1 MARSDIC
8 SYALG
13 TTFRAKR
20 WLALD
25 VSGLFC
31 VCFSFAIHVFA
42 LYVISTRLVSDSRFA
57 LILFS
62 SVYCPAAA
70 MALISLC
77 VAWTTDPGAVPMGAR
92 PVEVSLVDVEEGE
105 TEPSPGPGAASSPT
119 RTTRGIRRCR
129 KCGDNYK
136 PPRAHHDSVT
146 GRCIVKFD
154 HFCPWVGNA
163 VGALNHKFFFLF
175 IFYTM
180 MTSFLALVFLA
191 TRTIRCGYLVKSDD
205 GEAENGSDD
214 SEDGW
219 TYKYSGCEELYTNI
233 CGALLVVAILFLI
246 FTIMMMVEVVDAITS
261 SRGKIARMKIR
272 ANRGDAEE
280 LAPVGRDQFNEMFGG
295 DTGPNVA
302 FHWFLPWIPVRF
314 PGMQDAVLGY
324 EYDPAWG
331 DAPYREAEEASDAFE
346 SEPSSETG
354 TAEREKKT
362 TLRAGGAAVAVPP
375 LVPHQP
381 AESPRS
387 PVSGVDLHVEEET
400 DISSSSRH
408 SVASTGTGSLST
420 GTRKRSTSKTRSQGD
435 NIPNSDR
442 NAGSGTRT
450 LGTASSTP
458 EIV

>member
-1 MARSDIC
+1 M
-8 SYALG
+8 
-13 TTFRAKR
+13 
-20 WLALD
+20 
-25 VSGLFC
+25 
-31 VCFSFAIHVFA
+31 
-42 LYVISTRLVSDSRFA
+42 
-57 LILFS
+57 
-62 SVYCPAAA
+62 
-70 MALISLC
+70 
-77 VAWTTDPGAVPMGAR
+77 
-92 PVEVSLVDVEEGE
+92 
-105 TEPSPGPGAASSPT
+105 
-119 RTTRGIRRCR
+119 
-129 KCGDNYK
+129 
-136 PPRAHHDSVT
+136 
-146 GRCIVKFD
+146 
-154 HFCPWVGNA
+154 
-163 VGALNHKFFFLF
+163 GALNHKFFFLF

-180 MTSFLALVFLA
+180 MTSFLALVFLS
-191 TRTIRCGYLVKSDD
+191 TRTIRCGYRVKSD

-214 SEDGW
+214 SGDGW
-219 TYKYSGCEELYTNI
+219 TYKYSGCEELYTNL

-246 FTIMMMVEVVDAITS
+246 FTIMMMVEVVDAIIS

-381 AESPRS
+381 AESPRAL
-387 PVSGVDLHVEEET
+387 VSGVDLHVEEET

-408 SVASTGTGSLST
+408 SVASTGT
-420 GTRKRSTSKTRSQGD
+420 RKRSTSKSRSQGD

-450 LGTASSTP
+450 ASSTP

>member
-31 VCFSFAIHVFA
+31 VCFAI
-42 LYVISTRLVSDSRFA
+42 YVISTKLVSDSLLA

-70 MALISLC
+70 MALISLF
-77 VAWTTDPGAVPMGAR
+77 VAWTTDPGAVPMSAR
-92 PVEVSLVDVEEGE
+92 PVEVSPVVVEEGE
-105 TEPSPGPGAASSPT
+105 ASEPSSPADSSAASSPSP
-119 RTTRGIRRCR
+119 RTARGIRRCR

-191 TRTIRCGYLVKSDD
+191 TRTIRCGYRVKSDD
-205 GEAENGSDD
+205 SENGSDD

-219 TYKYSGCEELYTNI
+219 TYKYSGCEELYTNL
-233 CGALLVVAILFLI
+233 CGALLVVASLFLI
-246 FTIMMMVEVVDAITS
+246 FTITMMVEVVDAITS
-261 SRGKIARMKIR
+261 STGKIARLKIR

-331 DAPYREAEEASDAFE
+331 DVPYREAEESDAFD
-346 SEPSSETG
+346 SEPSSGTG
-354 TAEREKKT
+354 AAEREKKT

-375 LVPHQP
+375 LVPHQL
-381 AESPRS
+381 AESSTPQ
-387 PVSGVDLHVEEET
+387 VSVIEETTT

-408 SVASTGTGSLST
+408 SAASTGSLAT
-420 GTRKRSTSKTRSQGD
+420 GTRKRSTSKTRSQG
-435 NIPNSDR
+435 NNSDR
-442 NAGSGTRT
+442 SDGGR
-450 LGTASSTP
+450 GTASSP
-458 EIV
+458 SEIV

>member
-1 MARSDIC
+1 M
-8 SYALG
+8 
-13 TTFRAKR
+13 
-20 WLALD
+20 
-25 VSGLFC
+25 
-31 VCFSFAIHVFA
+31 
-42 LYVISTRLVSDSRFA
+42 
-57 LILFS
+57 
-62 SVYCPAAA
+62 
-70 MALISLC
+70 
-77 VAWTTDPGAVPMGAR
+77 
-92 PVEVSLVDVEEGE
+92 
-105 TEPSPGPGAASSPT
+105 
-119 RTTRGIRRCR
+119 
-129 KCGDNYK
+129 
-136 PPRAHHDSVT
+136 
-146 GRCIVKFD
+146 
-154 HFCPWVGNA
+154 
-163 VGALNHKFFFLF
+163 GALNHKFFFLF

-191 TRTIRCGYLVKSDD
+191 TRTIRCGYRVKSDD
-205 GEAENGSDD
+205 SDGNGSDD

-219 TYKYSGCEELYTNI
+219 TYKYSGCEELYTNL

-246 FTIMMMVEVVDAITS
+246 FTITMMVEVVDAITS

-381 AESPRS
+381 AAESPRS
-387 PVSGVDLHVEEET
+387 PVSGVDLLHAEEET

-408 SVASTGTGSLST
+408 SVASRSTGTGTGSLGT
-420 GTRKRSTSKTRSQGD
+420 GTRKRSTSKSRSQGD

-442 NAGSGTRT
+442 NAGSGAHTT
-450 LGTASSTP
+450 SSTP

>member
-1 MARSDIC
+1 M
-8 SYALG
+8 
-13 TTFRAKR
+13 
-20 WLALD
+20 
-25 VSGLFC
+25 
-31 VCFSFAIHVFA
+31 
-42 LYVISTRLVSDSRFA
+42 ISTRLVSDSLFA

-105 TEPSPGPGAASSPT
+105 TEPSSGPGAASSPT

-191 TRTIRCGYLVKSDD
+191 TRTIRCGYRVKSDD
-205 GEAENGSDD
+205 GEAENGSDED

-408 SVASTGTGSLST
+408 SVASTCTGTGSLAT

-435 NIPNSDR
+435 KIPNSDR

-450 LGTASSTP
+450 LGTCTASSTP

>member
-1 MARSDIC
+1 MARSDVC

-31 VCFSFAIHVFA
+31 VCFSLGIHIFA
-42 LYVISTRLVSDSRFA
+42 LYVISTALVSLAA

-70 MALISLC
+70 MALISLFM
-77 VAWTTDPGAVPMGAR
+77 AWTTDPGAVPMGAR
-92 PVEVSLVDVEEGE
+92 PVEVSPVVVEEGE
-105 TEPSPGPGAASSPT
+105 AGPDSSASST
-119 RTTRGIRRCR
+119 ARTARGIRRCR

-175 IFYTM
+175 ILYTM
-180 MTSFLALVFLA
+180 LTSFLALVFLA
-191 TRTIRCGYLVKSDD
+191 IRTIRCGYRVKSDSN
-205 GEAENGSDD
+205 NGGGTRWLMGADDESDD

-219 TYKYSGCEELYTNI
+219 TYKYSGCEELYTNL
-233 CGALLVVAILFLI
+233 CGALLVVAILFLV
-246 FTIMMMVEVVDAITS
+246 FTITMMIEVIDAITS
-261 SRGKIARMKIR
+261 STGKIARMKIR
-272 ANRGDAEE
+272 ANRGDVPE
-280 LAPVGRDQFNEMFGG
+280 LAPVGRGQFNEMFGG
-295 DTGPNVA
+295 DTGPNMA
-302 FHWFLPWIPVRF
+302 LHWFLPWIPVRF

-331 DAPYREAEEASDAFE
+331 DTPYRAVDECGFD
-346 SEPSSETG
+346 SEPSSG
-354 TAEREKKT
+354 AGAAEREKKT
-362 TLRAGGAAVAVPP
+362 TLRAGGAAVPVPP

-381 AESPRS
+381 GDPSPPS
-387 PVSGVDLHVEEET
+387 EIEET
-400 DISSSSRH
+400 DISGSRH
-408 SVASTGTGSLST
+408 SVASTASQS
-420 GTRKRSTSKTRSQGD
+420 TRKRSTSKTRSQGSTTNTD
-435 NIPNSDR
+435 GIDK
-442 NAGSGTRT
+442 
-450 LGTASSTP
+450 SSSQP

>member
-1 MARSDIC
+1 
-8 SYALG
+8 
-13 TTFRAKR
+13 
-20 WLALD
+20 
-25 VSGLFC
+25 
-31 VCFSFAIHVFA
+31 
-42 LYVISTRLVSDSRFA
+42 
-57 LILFS
+57 
-62 SVYCPAAA
+62 
-70 MALISLC
+70 
-77 VAWTTDPGAVPMGAR
+77 
-92 PVEVSLVDVEEGE
+92 
-105 TEPSPGPGAASSPT
+105 
-119 RTTRGIRRCR
+119 
-129 KCGDNYK
+129 
-136 PPRAHHDSVT
+136 
-146 GRCIVKFD
+146 
-154 HFCPWVGNA
+154 
-163 VGALNHKFFFLF
+163 
-175 IFYTM
+175 

-191 TRTIRCGYLVKSDD
+191 TRTIRCGYRVKSDD
-205 GEAENGSDD
+205 GEAENGSDED

-354 TAEREKKT
+354 TAKREKKT

-408 SVASTGTGSLST
+408 SAGSSGRSTGSLAT

-435 NIPNSDR
+435 NIPV
-442 NAGSGTRT
+442 
-450 LGTASSTP
+450 SSTP
-458 EIV
+458 EIDLV

>member
-1 MARSDIC
+1 M
-8 SYALG
+8 
-13 TTFRAKR
+13 
-20 WLALD
+20 
-25 VSGLFC
+25 
-31 VCFSFAIHVFA
+31 
-42 LYVISTRLVSDSRFA
+42 
-57 LILFS
+57 
-62 SVYCPAAA
+62 
-70 MALISLC
+70 
-77 VAWTTDPGAVPMGAR
+77 
-92 PVEVSLVDVEEGE
+92 
-105 TEPSPGPGAASSPT
+105 
-119 RTTRGIRRCR
+119 
-129 KCGDNYK
+129 
-136 PPRAHHDSVT
+136 
-146 GRCIVKFD
+146 
-154 HFCPWVGNA
+154 
-163 VGALNHKFFFLF
+163 GALNHKFFFLF

-191 TRTIRCGYLVKSDD
+191 TRSIRCGYRVKSD
-205 GEAENGSDD
+205 GEAENGSAD
-214 SEDGW
+214 SGDGW
-219 TYKYSGCEELYTNI
+219 TYKYSGCEELYTNL

-331 DAPYREAEEASDAFE
+331 DAPFREAEEASDAFE
-346 SEPSSETG
+346 SEPSSATG

-381 AESPRS
+381 AESP
-387 PVSGVDLHVEEET
+387 VSGVEET

-408 SVASTGTGSLST
+408 SVAPTTGTGSLAT

-450 LGTASSTP
+450 ASSTP

>member
-1 MARSDIC
+1 M
-8 SYALG
+8 
-13 TTFRAKR
+13 
-20 WLALD
+20 
-25 VSGLFC
+25 
-31 VCFSFAIHVFA
+31 
-42 LYVISTRLVSDSRFA
+42 
-57 LILFS
+57 
-62 SVYCPAAA
+62 
-70 MALISLC
+70 
-77 VAWTTDPGAVPMGAR
+77 
-92 PVEVSLVDVEEGE
+92 
-105 TEPSPGPGAASSPT
+105 
-119 RTTRGIRRCR
+119 
-129 KCGDNYK
+129 
-136 PPRAHHDSVT
+136 
-146 GRCIVKFD
+146 
-154 HFCPWVGNA
+154 
-163 VGALNHKFFFLF
+163 GALNHKFFFLF

-191 TRTIRCGYLVKSDD
+191 TRTIRCGYRVKSDD
-205 GEAENGSDD
+205 GEAENGSDED

-408 SVASTGTGSLST
+408 SVASTCTGTGSLAT

-435 NIPNSDR
+435 KIPNSDR

-450 LGTASSTP
+450 LGTCTASSTP